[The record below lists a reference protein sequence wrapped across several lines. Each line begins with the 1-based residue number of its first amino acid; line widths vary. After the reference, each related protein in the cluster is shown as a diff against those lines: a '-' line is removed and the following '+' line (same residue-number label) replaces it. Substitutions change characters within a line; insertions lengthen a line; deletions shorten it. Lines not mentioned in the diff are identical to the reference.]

1 MHQRISDLREASGRT
16 HAATTAMRR
25 GISLVNA
32 LRIKEMIGD
41 ADSRAADPGVA
52 QTIEEEAVTATDAT
66 IEMGGIMTVIDEET
80 VAEAVVVKIEETEDL
95 PVPSLARVRN
105 LDQGQEI
112 VSLSLVL
119 PEAIAMLID
128 VVMIVVRLAAMT
140 ATIVEMTVV
149 MIVEEMIA
157 IEIVVVETVM
167 DQEIVD
173 AVEDATEETVV
184 VERAATTT
192 TRIVAATMTTTIRE
206 TTRMRTTTELATT
219 LTERKTTAA
228 QIKTITA

>member
-1 MHQRISDLREASGRT
+1 
-16 HAATTAMRR
+16 MRR
-25 GISLVNA
+25 GISLANA
-32 LRIKEMIGD
+32 LRIKEMTED
-41 ADSRAADPGVA
+41 ADSRAADLGVA
-52 QTIEEEAVTATDAT
+52 QTIEEEVVTAIDAT
-66 IEMGGIMTVIDEET
+66 IEMGGTMTVIDEET

-95 PVPSLARVRN
+95 PVPTLARVQN

-112 VSLSLVL
+112 VNLSLVL
-119 PEAIAMLID
+119 PEAIETLID

-140 ATIVEMTVV
+140 VTIVEMTVV

-167 DQEIVD
+167 DKEIVD

-184 VERAATTT
+184 EERAVT
-192 TRIVAATMTTTIRE
+192 TRIDAATMTTTSRE
-206 TTRMRTTTELATT
+206 TTRMRTTTKLVTT
-219 LTERKTTAA
+219 LTERKTTAV